1 LYGNAAQVYATSG
14 KSSGNE
20 GEESMLHEIHHESP
34 SREGSYLM
42 WHLAGAVDKEVM
54 IECVLG
60 LSHPLWVYNTIYA
73 RYSCVFGRF
82 CARVFCY
89 WDGSL
94 LLA

>member
-1 LYGNAAQVYATSG
+1 
-14 KSSGNE
+14 
-20 GEESMLHEIHHESP
+20 
-34 SREGSYLM
+34 M